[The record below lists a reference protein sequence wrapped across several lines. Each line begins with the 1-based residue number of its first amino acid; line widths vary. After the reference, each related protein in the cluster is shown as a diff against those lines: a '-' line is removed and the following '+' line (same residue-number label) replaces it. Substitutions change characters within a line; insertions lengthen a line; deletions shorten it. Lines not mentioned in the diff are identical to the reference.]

1 MRKKD
6 VHAAVAA
13 KIDLGYDRQHVYDE
27 MCLEQPDLAGKKL
40 ADAVRWTPP
49 LAARQHY
56 RTEHTALLA
65 AIAANVLLP
74 LLHGQ
79 ADSGLPSFYGPGFF
93 TVLPFATIGL
103 GIALARYRLQV
114 LPWLIF
120 FTMVGLVSGLSHYE
134 DMVVDGW
141 ALAKTAIAITIA
153 ALSIYLQNMLA
164 PKYTMDRQFSPP
176 RPVFPP
182 EEGAHFF

>member
-120 FTMVGLVSGLSHYE
+120 FTMVGACKQ
-134 DMVVDGW
+134 
-141 ALAKTAIAITIA
+141 ALATMKTWWWTAGRWPK
-153 ALSIYLQNMLA
+153 LQL
-164 PKYTMDRQFSPP
+164 PSPSPP
-176 RPVFPP
+176 YRSFSNTS
-182 EEGAHFF
+182 